1 MMEVLEEAFCVVG
14 SRDSGH
20 SSNDRIALRGR
31 PIKKVEKKALFRAT
45 RLLVVLGRPNINPY
59 C

>member
-1 MMEVLEEAFCVVG
+1 MMEALEEAFGVVS

-20 SSNDRIALRGR
+20 SSNDCIALRGR

-45 RLLVVLGRPNINPY
+45 RRLVVLDRPNVNPY